1 MESFVEITRSIIDV
15 YQIMHFFKLG
25 LPIGKP
31 NSFYH
36 LHINSKR
43 LMKPVTVKTSRT
55 SLLTPLMVT
64 WPPLGLTAFRR
75 LRKIRRPLEEI
86 YSIFEHSRVMSLASL
101 S

>member
-1 MESFVEITRSIIDV
+1 
-15 YQIMHFFKLG
+15 
-25 LPIGKP
+25 
-31 NSFYH
+31 
-36 LHINSKR
+36 
-43 LMKPVTVKTSRT
+43 MKPVTVNTSRT